1 MKNHAAETKSRA
13 ENAQSLPKK
22 LILYEGLHH
31 RTEHYKQN
39 LDT

>member
-13 ENAQSLPKK
+13 ENAQRLLKK
-22 LILYEGLHH
+22 LMEGLHH